1 MDFRED
7 FREKKLLILDGA
19 CGTSIQN
26 MDLPASAWD
35 DYEGCNEYLNLSCP
49 EKITAMH
56 REFLEAGADI
66 IETNTFGA
74 SSIVL
79 SEYGLEDRVE
89 EINTAAVKAARKA
102 VEEFGHGWIAGSCGP
117 GTKLPSI
124 GHITVDDVYKAYKQQ
139 ITALVKAG
147 VDLVMLETSQDILQL
162 KTALIAAR
170 DVMEEENRDV
180 PLIISV
186 TIEKT
191 GTMLAGTDI
200 AAAAA
205 IIEPYPVFAFGLNC
219 ATGPEDMQ
227 STIHWLS
234 HNWHGRISC
243 LPNQGMPEIIG
254 GQTCYPMTPEHYAAE
269 MKVFVEKWGVSLTGG
284 CCGSTPAH
292 IAALAEA
299 LKNSDPAAREVN
311 A

>member
-1 MDFRED
+1 MELT
-7 FREKKLLILDGA
+7 EKKLLILDGA

-26 MDLPASAWD
+26 MDLPAEVWGGN
-35 DYEGCNEYLNLSCP
+35 EGCNEYLNLSCP

-74 SSIVL
+74 TGIVL
-79 SEYGLEDRVE
+79 GEYGLEDKVQD
-89 EINTAAVKAARKA
+89 INTAAVKAARQA
-102 VEEFGHGWIAGSCGP
+102 VNDFGSGWVAGSCGP
-117 GTKLPSI
+117 GTKLPSL
-124 GHITVDDVYKAYKQQ
+124 GHIKVEKLAEAYAEQFR
-139 ITALVKAG
+139 ALLNAG
-147 VDLVMLETSQDILQL
+147 VDMLILETAQDILQL
-162 KTALIAAR
+162 KTSMITAF
-170 DVMEEENRDV
+170 DVMEKLNKAV
-180 PLIISV
+180 PLMISV

-205 IIEPYPVFAFGLNC
+205 IIEPFPVFALGLNC

-234 HNWHGRISC
+234 HNWNGRISC
-243 LPNQGMPEIIG
+243 LPNQGMPEIIDG
-254 GQTCYPMTPEHYAAE
+254 VTCYPMTPEHYADE
-269 MKVFVEKWGVSLTGG
+269 MKQFVEKWGVSLAGG

-292 IAALAEA
+292 IAALKKNLEGVMPAE
-299 LKNSDPAAREVN
+299 REVN
-311 A
+311 G

>member
-1 MDFRED
+1 MKLT
-7 FREKKLLILDGA
+7 EKKLLILDGA

-26 MDLPASAWD
+26 MDLPAEVWD
-35 DYEGCNEYLNLSCP
+35 GNEGCNEYLNLSCP

-74 SSIVL
+74 TSIVL
-79 SEYGLEDRVE
+79 GEYGLEDKVQD
-89 EINTAAVKAARKA
+89 INTAAVKAARQA
-102 VEEFGHGWIAGSCGP
+102 VNDFGRGWVAGSCGP
-117 GTKLPSI
+117 GTKLPSL
-124 GHITVDDVYKAYKQQ
+124 GHITVEKLAESYAEQF
-139 ITALVKAG
+139 TALLNAG
-147 VDLVMLETSQDILQL
+147 VDMLILETAQDILQI
-162 KTALIAAR
+162 KTSMITAF
-170 DVMEEENRDV
+170 DVMKKLNKAV
-180 PLIISV
+180 PLMISV

-205 IIEPYPVFAFGLNC
+205 IIEPFPIFALGLNC

-234 HNWHGRISC
+234 HNWNGRISC
-243 LPNQGMPEIIG
+243 LPNQGMPEIIDG
-254 GQTCYPMTPEHYAAE
+254 VTCYPMTPEHYADE
-269 MKVFVEKWGVSLTGG
+269 MKQFVEKWGVSLAGG

-292 IAALAEA
+292 IAALKKNLAGVMPAE
-299 LKNSDPAAREVN
+299 REVN
-311 A
+311 R

>member
-1 MDFRED
+1 MNLT
-7 FREKKLLILDGA
+7 EKELLILDGA

-26 MDLPASAWD
+26 MDISAELWD

-74 SSIVL
+74 TSIVL
-79 SEYGLEDRVE
+79 GEYNLEDQVE
-89 EINTAAVKAARKA
+89 EINRAAVKAARQA
-102 VEEFGHGWIAGSCGP
+102 VNDFGHGWVAGSCGP
-117 GTKLPSI
+117 GTKLPSL
-124 GHITVDDVYKAYKQQ
+124 GHITVEDLAEAYREQFH
-139 ITALVKAG
+139 ALLKAG
-147 VDLVMLETSQDILQL
+147 VDLLILETAQDILQI
-162 KTALIAAR
+162 KTIMITAFE
-170 DVMEEENRDV
+170 VMEELKIEV
-180 PLIISV
+180 PVIISV

-205 IIEPYPVFAFGLNC
+205 IIEPFPVFAFGLNC

-234 HNWHGRISC
+234 HNWKGRISC
-243 LPNQGMPEIIG
+243 LPNQGMPEIIKG
-254 GQTCYPMTPEHYAAE
+254 ETCYPMTPAHYAAE
-269 MKVFVEKWGVSLTGG
+269 MKQFVEKWGVSLAGG
-284 CCGSTPAH
+284 CCGTTPTH
-292 IAALAEA
+292 IAALKKELDAVI
-299 LKNSDPAAREVN
+299 PAARECN
-311 A
+311 G

>member
-1 MDFRED
+1 MILT
-7 FREKKLLILDGA
+7 EKKLLILDGA

-26 MDLPASAWD
+26 MDLPEAVWS

-66 IETNTFGA
+66 IETNSFGA
-74 SSIVL
+74 TNIVL
-79 SEYGLEDRVE
+79 GEYGLEDRVK

-102 VEEFGHGWIAGSCGP
+102 VADYGHGWVAGSCGP
-117 GTKLPSI
+117 GTKLPSL
-124 GHITVDDVYKAYKQQ
+124 GHISVDELADAYREQFR
-139 ITALVKAG
+139 ALLEAG
-147 VDLVMLETSQDILQL
+147 IDLLMLETAQDILQI
-162 KTALIAAR
+162 KTIMITAFEL
-170 DVMEEENRDV
+170 MEELKIEV
-180 PLIISV
+180 PVIISV

-205 IIEPYPVFAFGLNC
+205 IIEPFPVFAFGLNC

-227 STIHWLS
+227 STIHWLN
-234 HNWHGRISC
+234 HNWPGRVSC

-254 GQTCYPMTPEHYAAE
+254 GETCYPMTPDHYAAE
-269 MKVFVEKWGVSLTGG
+269 MKNFVEKWGVSLVGG
-284 CCGSTPAH
+284 CCGTTPAH
-292 IAALAEA
+292 IAALKKE
-299 LKNSDPAAREVN
+299 LVGVIPAAGERK